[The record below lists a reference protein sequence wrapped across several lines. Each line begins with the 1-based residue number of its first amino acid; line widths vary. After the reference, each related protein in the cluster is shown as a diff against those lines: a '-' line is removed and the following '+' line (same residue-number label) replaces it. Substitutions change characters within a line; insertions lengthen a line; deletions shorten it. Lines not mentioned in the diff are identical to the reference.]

1 MKVTRV
7 EDIMRSPI
15 YMIEEGKKAGE
26 ALQEMRRL
34 GVKKILVVTRDGS
47 PKGVLE
53 EWRIM
58 KTDMDRPIAEFE
70 LSDPGYVPAGTL
82 LSDIQSDLRDK
93 PAVYVHDPENRKKLL
108 GIVTAYD
115 MAVQY

>member
-15 YMIEEGKKAGE
+15 YSIEDTRKASE
-26 ALQEMRRL
+26 ALDKMRGLR
-34 GVKKILVVTRDGS
+34 VKKILVVTRDGS

-58 KTDMDRPIAEFE
+58 KDDLDRQISELE
-70 LSDPGYVPAGTL
+70 LSDPAYVPAGTL

-93 PAVYVHDPENRKKLL
+93 PAVYVHDPGDRRRLL

-115 MAVQY
+115 LAAQY